1 VLPVVCGTLLWVV
14 LHEDSVI
21 AFMIMSGILYAWL
34 WLSGAWSLA
43 IVFHV
48 VGNAVAH
55 TYVRALHWS
64 ENGRYPD
71 PMPE

>member
-21 AFMIMSGILYAWL
+21 AAKVMSGILYAWL

-43 IVFHV
+43 IAFHV
-48 VGNAVAH
+48 VGNAVVH
-55 TYVRALHWS
+55 TYVRALYWS